1 LFMLQYK
8 KGHDWSDGMNRFFN
22 WCNNLFNPEK
32 NKPRRPLKE
41 EYHYNTTG
49 TQPYKKIP
57 NLTQKRIDAILDKI
71 GEKGY
76 QQLSEEEKQILK
88 RAAED
93 ENL

>member
-1 LFMLQYK
+1 
-8 KGHDWSDGMNRFFN
+8 
-22 WCNNLFNPEK
+22 
-32 NKPRRPLKE
+32 
-41 EYHYNTTG
+41 
-49 TQPYKKIP
+49 
-57 NLTQKRIDAILDKI
+57 LDKI